1 MPDFIREALI
11 QNDVMQ
17 LYNDRPPY
25 QKNDY
30 LGWITR
36 AKKDETKQKR
46 LIQMIEELKAG
57 NLYMNMP
64 YRPKAK

>member
-64 YRPKAK
+64 YRQKAK